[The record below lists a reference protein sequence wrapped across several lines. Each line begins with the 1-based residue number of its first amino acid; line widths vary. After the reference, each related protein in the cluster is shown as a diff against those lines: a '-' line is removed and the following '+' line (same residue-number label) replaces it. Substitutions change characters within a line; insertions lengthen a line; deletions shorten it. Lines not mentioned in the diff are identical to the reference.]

1 MGGLGLAPF
10 VGTVPGAA
18 VLRSDEIR
26 RRLCDVTRGRGSTAI
41 GWSVFDLSAGL
52 LTGVPRRSDSGV
64 AGTSLRVVAAPAF
77 AKATARSRRSSL
89 EILRAEAEKKRLV
102 RARTDD
108 DGGG

>member
-1 MGGLGLAPF
+1 MTGRAWAACLAPF

-18 VLRSDEIR
+18 VLRSEIR
-26 RRLCDVTRGRGSTAI
+26 RRLCDVPRGRGPTAI
-41 GWSVFDLSAGL
+41 GWSLFDLSAGL

-64 AGTSLRVVAAPAF
+64 AGTSLRVVAA
-77 AKATARSRRSSL
+77 
-89 EILRAEAEKKRLV
+89 EKRLV

>member
-1 MGGLGLAPF
+1 LARIVAINDRSSTGGLGLAPF

-18 VLRSDEIR
+18 VPRSDEIR
-26 RRLCDVTRGRGSTAI
+26 RRLCDVPRGRGPTAI

-52 LTGVPRRSDSGV
+52 LTGLPRRSDSGV
-64 AGTSLRVVAAPAF
+64 AGTSLRVVAA
-77 AKATARSRRSSL
+77 
-89 EILRAEAEKKRLV
+89 EKRLV

>member
-1 MGGLGLAPF
+1 MTGRAWAACLAPF

-26 RRLCDVTRGRGSTAI
+26 RRLCDVPRGRGPTAI

-52 LTGVPRRSDSGV
+52 LTGLPRRSDSGV
-64 AGTSLRVVAAPAF
+64 AGTSLRVVAA
-77 AKATARSRRSSL
+77 
-89 EILRAEAEKKRLV
+89 EKRLV

-108 DGGG
+108 GGGG